1 MKNFTLIMF
10 FGALG
15 ATALLF
21 MDSQKGTEPLLPVHV
36 EVTMPGDASGVRPVE
51 KMVAVRRGEKEAE
64 GKSESV
70 SAPEFREEGDRG
82 VEEGAECMLFGPL
95 ETSMFPELRS
105 RLAGSGLIDRMLI
118 ERDDRVL
125 RVVYAGPY
133 SSRMLAEKALA
144 LLTGKGLNDGAV
156 MAVPGGAWGVRIA
169 QTRDRATADRWARMA
184 AETWSLTNVVVG
196 DAEKVGKRWQLVF
209 PGLSEEEGLRL
220 KKVLEGFPSAS
231 FTACP
236 R

>member
-10 FGALG
+10 IGALG
-15 ATALLF
+15 STALLF
-21 MDSQKGTEPLLPVHV
+21 TNSREAADPLLPTHV
-36 EVTMPGDASGVRPVE
+36 EVTLPGDASGVRPVE
-51 KMVAVRRGEKEAE
+51 EKVTARRTEKEEERKPE
-64 GKSESV
+64 GVSV
-70 SAPEFREEGDRG
+70 PEFREEGERG
-82 VEEGAECMLFGPL
+82 PEEGAECMLFGPV

-118 ERDDRVL
+118 ERDDRIL

-144 LLTGKGLNDGAV
+144 LLTGKGLNDGAI

-169 QTRDRATADRWARMA
+169 QTRDRATADRWARIA

-209 PGLSEEEGLRL
+209 PNLSEEEGLRVR
-220 KKVLEGFPSAS
+220 KALEGFSSAS
-231 FTACP
+231 FKACP
-236 R
+236 Q